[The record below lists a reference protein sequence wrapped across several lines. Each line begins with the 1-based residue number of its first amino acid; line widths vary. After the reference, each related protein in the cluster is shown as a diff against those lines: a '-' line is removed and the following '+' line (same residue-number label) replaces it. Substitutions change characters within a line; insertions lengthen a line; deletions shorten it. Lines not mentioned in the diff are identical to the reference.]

1 MNYIKVSKAAEKWG
15 ISARRVRLLCAEGK
29 IDGVVRRGNLYMI
42 PENAIKPIDRRRNK
56 TNILLEIEHKRNK
69 LSELRPLTQ
78 GELERLA
85 EEFMIEF
92 TYNSNAI
99 EGNTLTLKE
108 TALALEGMTIDKKPL
123 KDHLEAVGHKDAF
136 LYVQEVAKRELP
148 LSESV
153 IKNIHALVLMNRPDD
168 KGVYRRIPVRIM
180 GAYTEPVQPYM
191 IEPKMTELLAANEE
205 RQKTMTDI
213 ERISLFHLEFEG
225 IHPFIDGN
233 GRTGRLILNL
243 DLIRNGYPP
252 INVKFT
258 DRKRYYDA
266 FDAFYKDGNHKPMT
280 ELIAEYVG
288 QRFDEYF
295 TVLEKDKEL

>member
-1 MNYIKVSKAAEKWG
+1 MDYIKVSKAAEKWG
-15 ISARRVRLLCAEGK
+15 ISARRVRLLCANGK
-29 IDGVVRRGNLYMI
+29 IEGVIRKGNLYMI
-42 PENAIKPIDRRRNK
+42 PENAMKPLDGRTNK
-56 TNILLEIEHKRNK
+56 KNILLDIQRKRER
-69 LSELRPLTQ
+69 LSEMRPLTQ
-78 GELERLA
+78 GEVERLA
-85 EEFMIEF
+85 EEFMIDF

-108 TALALEGMTIDKKPL
+108 TALALEGMTIDQKPL
-123 KDHLEAVGHKDAF
+123 KDHLEAVGHRDAF
-136 LYVQEVAKRELP
+136 LYVQDVAKQELP
-148 LSESV
+148 LSETV

-191 IEPKMTELLAANEE
+191 IELRMTELLSANEA
-205 RQKTMTDI
+205 RKNTMTDI
-213 ERISLFHLEFEG
+213 ERIALFHLEFEG

-266 FDAFYKDGNHKPMT
+266 FDAFYKDIDATPMI
-280 ELIAEYVG
+280 ELIAEYIDL
-288 QRFDEYF
+288 RFDDYF
-295 TVLEKDKEL
+295 AVLEK

>member
-15 ISARRVRLLCAEGK
+15 ISARRVRLLCANGK
-29 IDGVVRRGNLYMI
+29 IDGVIRKGNLYMI
-42 PENAIKPIDRRRNK
+42 PENAMKPLDGRTNK
-56 TNILLEIEHKRNK
+56 KNILLDIQRKRER
-69 LSELRPLTQ
+69 LSEMRPLTQ
-78 GELERLA
+78 GEVERLA
-85 EEFMIEF
+85 EEFMIDF

-108 TALALEGMTIDKKPL
+108 TALALEGMTIDQKPL
-123 KDHLEAVGHKDAF
+123 KDHLEAVGHRDAF
-136 LYVQEVAKRELP
+136 LYVQDVAKQELP
-148 LSESV
+148 LSETV

-191 IEPKMTELLAANEE
+191 IEPRMAELLSANEE
-205 RQKTMTDI
+205 RKNTMTDI
-213 ERISLFHLEFEG
+213 ERIALFHLEFEG

-266 FDAFYKDGNHKPMT
+266 FDAYYRDDDAGAMID
-280 ELIAEYVG
+280 LIAEYVEERLD
-288 QRFDEYF
+288 QYF
-295 TVLEKDKEL
+295 KVLNKG

>member
-15 ISARRVRLLCAEGK
+15 ISARRVRLLCANGK
-29 IDGVVRRGNLYMI
+29 IDGVIRKGNLYMI
-42 PENAIKPIDRRRNK
+42 PENAMKPLDGRTNK
-56 TNILLEIEHKRNK
+56 KNILLDIQRKRER
-69 LSELRPLTQ
+69 LSEMRPLTQ
-78 GELERLA
+78 GEVERLA
-85 EEFMIEF
+85 EEFMIDF

-108 TALALEGMTIDKKPL
+108 TALALEGMTIDQKPL
-123 KDHLEAVGHKDAF
+123 KDHLEAVGHRDAF
-136 LYVQEVAKRELP
+136 LYVQDVAKQALP
-148 LSESV
+148 LSETV

-191 IEPKMTELLAANEE
+191 IEPRMTELLSANEE
-205 RQKTMTDI
+205 RKNTMTDI
-213 ERISLFHLEFEG
+213 ERIALFHLEFEG

-266 FDAFYKDGNHKPMT
+266 FDVFYKNNDPTPMT
-280 ELIAEYVG
+280 ELIAEYIDL
-288 QRFDEYF
+288 RFDDYF
-295 TVLEKDKEL
+295 AVLEKVD

>member
-15 ISARRVRLLCAEGK
+15 ISSRRVRLLCANGK
-29 IDGVVRRGNLYMI
+29 IEGVIRKGNLYMI
-42 PENAIKPIDRRRNK
+42 PENAMKPLDGRTNK
-56 TNILLEIEHKRNK
+56 KNILLDIQRKRER
-69 LSELRPLTQ
+69 LSEMRPLTQ
-78 GELERLA
+78 GEVERLA
-85 EEFMIEF
+85 EEFMIDF

-108 TALALEGMTIDKKPL
+108 TALALEGMTIDQKPL
-123 KDHLEAVGHKDAF
+123 KDHLEAVGHRDAF
-136 LYVQEVAKRELP
+136 LYVQDVAKQELP
-148 LSESV
+148 LSETV

-191 IEPKMTELLAANEE
+191 IEPKMTELLSLNEE
-205 RQKTMTDI
+205 RKSTMTDI
-213 ERISLFHLEFEG
+213 ERIALFHLEFEG

-266 FDAFYKDGNHKPMT
+266 FDAFYKDNDATPMT
-280 ELIAEYVG
+280 ELIAEYIDL
-288 QRFDEYF
+288 RFDDYF
-295 TVLEKDKEL
+295 VVLEK

>member
-15 ISARRVRLLCAEGK
+15 ISARRVRLLCANGK
-29 IDGVVRRGNLYMI
+29 IDGVIRKGNLYMI
-42 PENAIKPIDRRRNK
+42 PENAMKPLDGRTNK
-56 TNILLEIEHKRNK
+56 KNILLDIQRKRER
-69 LSELRPLTQ
+69 LSEMRPLTQ
-78 GELERLA
+78 GEVERLA
-85 EEFMIEF
+85 EEFMIDF

-108 TALALEGMTIDKKPL
+108 TALALEGMTVDQKPL
-123 KDHLEAVGHKDAF
+123 KDHLEAVGHRDAF
-136 LYVQEVAKRELP
+136 LYVQEVAKQELP
-148 LSESV
+148 LSETV

-191 IEPKMTELLAANEE
+191 IESRMTELLSVNEE
-205 RQKTMTDI
+205 RKNTMTDI
-213 ERISLFHLEFEG
+213 ERIALFHLEFEG

-266 FDAFYKDGNHKPMT
+266 FDAFYKDNDPTPMT
-280 ELIAEYVG
+280 ELIAEYIDL
-288 QRFDEYF
+288 RFDDYF
-295 TVLEKDKEL
+295 AVLERNID

>member
-15 ISARRVRLLCAEGK
+15 ISARRVRLLCANGK
-29 IDGVVRRGNLYMI
+29 IDGVIRKGNLYMI
-42 PENAIKPIDRRRNK
+42 PENAMKPLDGRTNK
-56 TNILLEIEHKRNK
+56 KNILLDIQRKRER
-69 LSELRPLTQ
+69 LVSLRPLTQ
-78 GELERLA
+78 GEVERLA
-85 EEFMIEF
+85 EEFMIDF

-108 TALALEGMTIDKKPL
+108 TALALEGMTIDQKPL
-123 KDHLEAVGHKDAF
+123 KDHLEAVGHRDAF
-136 LYVQEVAKRELP
+136 LYVQDVAKQELP
-148 LSESV
+148 LSETV

-191 IEPKMTELLAANEE
+191 IEPKMTELLSANEE
-205 RQKTMTDI
+205 RKSKMTDI
-213 ERISLFHLEFEG
+213 ERIALFHLEFEG

-266 FDAFYKDGNHKPMT
+266 FDAFYKDSDPAPMT
-280 ELIAEYVG
+280 ELIAEYIDL
-288 QRFDEYF
+288 RFDDYF
-295 TVLEKDKEL
+295 AVLEK